1 LFQCVSADILYDQ
14 LGMDIDD
21 PLSVG
26 QIDNLAALVV
36 YHIMEGN
43 RVIVVAIIMIR
54 IEIIFPLLFKDCR
67 FFFVGKR

>member
-1 LFQCVSADILYDQ
+1 
-14 LGMDIDD
+14 MDIDD

-67 FFFVGKR
+67 FFL